1 MRPILQSQYIF
12 PNATSPPFD
21 VVEHTHEQNLSFRRV
36 PSRLR
41 TLIVLHLYVFSALD
55 FASQSSLL
63 RAKVVAVAAPL
74 PLFLSSRSAAISPS
88 PYVSSSSGEDDMAWT
103 FLLCGPKL
111 TAKEPLQPERM
122 REHAYAGLHSET
134 LTSLPL
140 LFFLKSCWRP
150 IPRRPCHSTR
160 TTNGA
165 TSSKSDQRQ
174 VQSSPSGH
182 EEMSPWTAK
191 VRDAL
196 WVRLAQFAS
205 LPVAREICL
214 SWKVLCRVLPGVA
227 VCPVASVVEE
237 MWSFTCLQTCF
248 DFSRWNTRKWKL

>member
-1 MRPILQSQYIF
+1 M
-12 PNATSPPFD
+12 
-21 VVEHTHEQNLSFRRV
+21 
-36 PSRLR
+36 
-41 TLIVLHLYVFSALD
+41 
-55 FASQSSLL
+55 
-63 RAKVVAVAAPL
+63 AVAAPL
-74 PLFLSSRSAAISPS
+74 QIFLSSRSAAISPS
-88 PYVSSSSGEDDMAWT
+88 PSVSSSSGEDDMAWT

-111 TAKEPLQPERM
+111 TAKEPFQPERM
-122 REHAYAGLHSET
+122 REHACAGRHSGVVAF
-134 LTSLPL
+134 LAQMKKLSR
-140 LFFLKSCWRP
+140 LFRLSPSCQRP

-165 TSSKSDQRQ
+165 SSSKSDQRQ

-191 VRDAL
+191 VRHAL

-237 MWSFTCLQTCF
+237 MWSSTCLQTCF
-248 DFSRWNTRKWKL
+248 DFSRRNTRKWKL